1 MKLISFTRLGEV
13 GFGALVDDGVVDL
26 TNQLDY
32 GVDSIKEAI
41 ESDLLYIAEE
51 YC

>member
-32 GVDSIKEAI
+32 GVDSINEAI
-41 ESDLLYIAEE
+41 ESDL
-51 YC
+51 